1 MFSADLLIL
10 WQQTTKKQTRMK
22 ITLAVIGKTEV
33 GFVRQGI
40 EEYVKRLQHYVT
52 FNIQYVG
59 DVKGTRNMSEAQQKA
74 AEGRALLAT
83 LETSDHV
90 VLLDEHGTER
100 TSMDFSQWLQR
111 RMASGVKRLVF
122 VVGGPYGFSP
132 EVYDRAN
139 EKISLSK
146 MTFPHELVRLVFV
159 EQLYRGFTILRHEPY
174 HHE

>member
-1 MFSADLLIL
+1 MLIL
-10 WQQTTKKQTRMK
+10 WLFLLNKSSNMK

-40 EEYVKRLQHYVT
+40 DEYVKRLQHYVP
-52 FNIQYVG
+52 FNIQYIG
-59 DVKGTRNMSEAQQKA
+59 DVKGTRNMSEPQQKT
-74 AEGRALLAT
+74 AEGKQLLGA
-83 LETSDHV
+83 LETSDYV

-100 TSMDFSQWLQR
+100 TSMDYSQWLER
-111 RMASGVKRLVF
+111 RMASGSKRLVF

-146 MTFPHELVRLVFV
+146 MTFPHELVRLIFV
-159 EQLYRGFTILRHEPY
+159 EQLYRAFTILRHEPY

>member
-1 MFSADLLIL
+1 
-10 WQQTTKKQTRMK
+10 MK

-40 EEYVKRLQHYVT
+40 EEYVKRLQHYVQ
-52 FNIQYVG
+52 FNIQYIG
-59 DVKGTRNMSEAQQKA
+59 DVKGTRNMSEAQQKV
-74 AEGRALLAT
+74 AEGKQLLAA
-83 LETSDHV
+83 LESSDHV
-90 VLLDEHGTER
+90 VLLDEHGTE
-100 TSMDFSQWLQR
+100 MDFSVWLQR
-111 RMASGVKRLVF
+111 RMASGSKRVVF

-159 EQLYRGFTILRHEPY
+159 EQLYRAFTILRHEPY
-174 HHE
+174 HHS

>member
-1 MFSADLLIL
+1 
-10 WQQTTKKQTRMK
+10 MK

-40 EEYVKRLQHYVT
+40 EEYVKRLQHYVQ
-52 FNIQYVG
+52 FNIQHIS
-59 DVKGTRNMSEAQQKA
+59 DVKSTRNMSEAQQKV
-74 AEGRALLAT
+74 AEGKQLLAA
-83 LETSDHV
+83 LDSSDHV

-100 TSMDFSQWLQR
+100 TSVDFSQWLQR
-111 RMASGVKRLVF
+111 RMASGSKRLVF
-122 VVGGPYGFSP
+122 VVGGPYGFSA
-132 EVYDRAN
+132 EVYERAN

-159 EQLYRGFTILRHEPY
+159 EQLYRAFTILRHEPY

>member
-1 MFSADLLIL
+1 
-10 WQQTTKKQTRMK
+10 MK

-40 EEYVKRLQHYVT
+40 EDYVKRLQHYVT
-52 FNIQYVG
+52 FNIQYIS
-59 DVKGTRNMSEAQQKA
+59 DVKGTRNMSEERQKV
-74 AEGRALLAT
+74 AEGKALLAS

-111 RMASGVKRLVF
+111 RMASGCKRLVF
-122 VVGGPYGFSP
+122 VVGGPYGFSQD
-132 EVYDRAN
+132 VYARAN

-146 MTFPHELVRLVFV
+146 MTFPHELVRLIFV

>member
-1 MFSADLLIL
+1 
-10 WQQTTKKQTRMK
+10 MK

-40 EEYVKRLQHYVT
+40 EEYAKRLQHYVQ
-52 FNIQYVG
+52 FNIQYIG
-59 DVKGTRNMSEAQQKA
+59 DIKGTRNLSEAQQKT
-74 AEGRALLAT
+74 AEGKQLLAS

-90 VLLDEHGTER
+90 VLLDEHGIER
-100 TSMDFSQWLQR
+100 TSMDYSQWLQHR
-111 RMASGVKRLVF
+111 LASGVKRLVF

-132 EVYDRAN
+132 EVYHRAN

-146 MTFPHELVRLVFV
+146 MTFPHELVRLIFA
-159 EQLYRGFTILRHEPY
+159 EQLYRAFSILRHEPY

>member
-1 MFSADLLIL
+1 
-10 WQQTTKKQTRMK
+10 MK

-40 EEYVKRLQHYVT
+40 EEYVKRLQHYVP
-52 FNIQYVG
+52 FNIQYIG

-74 AEGRALLAT
+74 AEGRALLST
-83 LETSDHV
+83 LENSDHV

-100 TSMDFSQWLQR
+100 TSMDYSQWLQR
-111 RMASGVKRLVF
+111 RMASGTKRLVF

-132 EVYDRAN
+132 DVYDRAN

-146 MTFPHELVRLVFV
+146 MTFPHELVRLIFV
-159 EQLYRGFTILRHEPY
+159 EQLYRAFTILRHEPY

>member
-1 MFSADLLIL
+1 
-10 WQQTTKKQTRMK
+10 MK

-40 EEYVKRLQHYVT
+40 DEYVKRLQHYVQ
-52 FNIQYVG
+52 FDIRYIG
-59 DVKGTRNMSEAQQKA
+59 DVKATRNMTEAQQKA
-74 AEGRALLAT
+74 AEGKILLAA

-90 VLLDEHGTER
+90 VLLDEHGSER
-100 TSMDFSQWLQR
+100 TSVDYSEWLQR
-111 RMASGVKRLVF
+111 RMSSGCKRLVF
-122 VVGGPYGFSP
+122 VVGGPYGFSK

-146 MTFPHELVRLVFV
+146 MTFPHELVRLIFI
-159 EQLYRGFTILRHEPY
+159 EQLYRAFTILRHEPY

>member
-1 MFSADLLIL
+1 
-10 WQQTTKKQTRMK
+10 MK

-40 EEYVKRLQHYVT
+40 EEYVKRLQHYVQ
-52 FNIQYVG
+52 FNIQYIG
-59 DVKGTRNMSEAQQKA
+59 DIRNTRNLSEAQQKT
-74 AEGRALLAT
+74 AEGRSLLAS
-83 LETSDHV
+83 LESSDYV
-90 VLLDEHGTER
+90 VLLDEHGAER
-100 TSMDFSQWLQR
+100 TSMEYSQWLQR
-111 RMASGVKRLVF
+111 RIASGSKRLVF

-159 EQLYRGFTILRHEPY
+159 EQLYRAFTILRHEPY

>member
-1 MFSADLLIL
+1 
-10 WQQTTKKQTRMK
+10 MK

-40 EEYVKRLQHYVT
+40 EEYARRLQHYVQ
-52 FNIQYVG
+52 FNIQYIG
-59 DVKGTRNMSEAQQKA
+59 DIKGTRNLSEAQQKT
-74 AEGRALLAT
+74 AEGKQLLAT

-90 VLLDEHGTER
+90 VLLDEHGIER
-100 TSMDFSQWLQR
+100 SSMDYSRWLQR
-111 RMASGVKRLVF
+111 RLASGVKRLVF

-132 EVYDRAN
+132 EVYHRAN

-146 MTFPHELVRLVFV
+146 MTFPHELVRLIFA
-159 EQLYRGFTILRHEPY
+159 EQLYRAFTILRHEPY

>member
-1 MFSADLLIL
+1 
-10 WQQTTKKQTRMK
+10 MK

-52 FNIQYVG
+52 FNIQYVS
-59 DVKGTRNMSEAQQKA
+59 DVKGTRNMSEAQQKV
-74 AEGRALLAT
+74 AEGKALLAI
-83 LETSDHV
+83 LENSDHV

-100 TSMDFSQWLQR
+100 TSLDFSQWLQR
-111 RMASGVKRLVF
+111 RMASGSKRLVF

-146 MTFPHELVRLVFV
+146 MTFPHELVRLIFV
-159 EQLYRGFTILRHEPY
+159 EQLYRAFTILRNEPY

>member
-1 MFSADLLIL
+1 MPINI
-10 WQQTTKKQTRMK
+10 KQKRKMK

-40 EEYVKRLQHYVT
+40 EEYVKRLQHYVA
-52 FNIQYVG
+52 FNIQYIG
-59 DVKGTRNMSEAQQKA
+59 DVRNTRNMSEAQQKS
-74 AEGRALLAT
+74 AEGKALLST
-83 LETSDHV
+83 LDNSDYV

-100 TSMDFSQWLQR
+100 GSMEYSQWLQR
-111 RMASGVKRLVF
+111 RMASGCKRLVF
-122 VVGGPYGFSP
+122 VVGGPYGFSN

-146 MTFPHELVRLVFV
+146 MTFPHELVRLIFV
-159 EQLYRGFTILRHEPY
+159 EQLYRAFTILHHEPY

>member
-1 MFSADLLIL
+1 M
-10 WQQTTKKQTRMK
+10 R

-33 GFVRQGI
+33 GYIRQGI

-52 FNIQYVG
+52 FNIQYIG
-59 DVKGTRNMSEAQQKA
+59 DVKGTRNMSEAQQKV
-74 AEGRALLAT
+74 AEGKQLLSAL
-83 LETSDHV
+83 ESSDHV

-100 TSMDFSQWLQR
+100 TSIDYSQWLQR
-111 RMASGVKRLVF
+111 RMASGSKRLVF
-122 VVGGPYGFSP
+122 VVGGPYGFSQ

-159 EQLYRGFTILRHEPY
+159 EQLYRAFTILRHEPY

>member
-1 MFSADLLIL
+1 
-10 WQQTTKKQTRMK
+10 MK
-22 ITLAVIGKTEV
+22 ITLAVIGKTET

-40 EEYVKRLQHYVT
+40 EEYVKRLQHYT
-52 FNIQYVG
+52 PFNIQYIG
-59 DVKGTRNMSEAQQKA
+59 DVKCSRNMRQAQQKTT
-74 AEGRALLAT
+74 EGRYLLGA

-90 VLLDEHGTER
+90 VLLDEHGSER
-100 TSMDFSQWLQR
+100 TSVDFSQWLQR
-111 RMASGVKRLVF
+111 RMASGCKRLVF

-159 EQLYRGFTILRHEPY
+159 EQLYRAFTILRHEPY
-174 HHE
+174 HHV

>member
-1 MFSADLLIL
+1 MPINN
-10 WQQTTKKQTRMK
+10 KHYPKMK

-40 EEYVKRLQHYVT
+40 DEYVKRLQHYVQ
-52 FNIQYVG
+52 FNIQYIG
-59 DVKGTRNMSEAQQKA
+59 DVKGTRNMSEAQQKT
-74 AEGRALLAT
+74 AEGKSLLAAID
-83 LETSDHV
+83 TSNHV

-100 TSMDFSQWLQR
+100 TSMDYSQWLQR
-111 RMASGVKRLVF
+111 RMASGSKRLVF
-122 VVGGPYGFSP
+122 VVGGPSGFSQ

-146 MTFPHELVRLVFV
+146 MTFPHELVRLIFV
-159 EQLYRGFTILRHEPY
+159 EQLYRAFTILRHEPY